1 VKLKMKGSKSLPPVT
16 QLLDADFDMVA
27 AQISAAADAGQPKAR
42 KPRVTKPKAVE
53 ADAGQPKARK
63 PRVAKPKAAA
73 PVVVAKPAPVEW
85 VSASEA
91 LDPDV
96 EAAIEEAKKDNRRSI
111 VPQTYKV
118 RYAKHQGTC
127 GDDMALELKAETT
140 GALGK
145 LDLPRLREIA
155 EQNGLDVT
163 KYAKLNP
170 GQWRMNVGNRLRGK
184 LDRGEDVVVGTR
196 RFSAEDWAPRAGH

>member
-1 VKLKMKGSKSLPPVT
+1 MKLKMKGSKSLNTTPVVVS
-16 QLLDADFDMVA
+16 DADFALA
-27 AQISAAADAGQPKAR
+27 ASQIAAA
-42 KPRVTKPKAVE
+42 

-63 PRVAKPKAAA
+63 PRVAKPKVEAA
-73 PVVVAKPAPVEW
+73 PIVVAKPEPVVEW
-85 VSASEA
+85 ASAGEI
-91 LDPDV
+91 DPEI
-96 EAAIEEAKKDNRRSI
+96 EAAIDEAKKDNRRSI

-140 GALGK
+140 GAFGK
-145 LDLPRLREIA
+145 LDLPRLKEIA

-196 RFSAEDWAPRAGH
+196 RFSAEDWTPRAGH